1 MTSSNAPRWMNNTPV
16 PMDLSCRNQRFSNWR
31 NVASNVATMSPN
43 ESSGKKR
50 TVGPCFNCRR
60 MGHFARE
67 CRQPKQARI
76 SEASDGDLLGPLEG
90 RDVEMKSPMELAPMD
105 PLEEFKN
112 NYLQLETQ
120 GCAQDAI
127 KYLGEL
133 ASQGDFVPA

>member
-16 PMDLSCRNQRFSNWR
+16 PMDLSCRNQRFGNWR
-31 NVASNVATMSPN
+31 NVASNVATTNPN

-50 TVGPCFNCRR
+50 MVGPCFNCGR

-76 SEASDGDLLGPLEG
+76 NEMNDGDLLGPLEDQ
-90 RDVEMKSPMELAPMD
+90 DVEMKSAAPMD
-105 PLEEFKN
+105 LLEEFKN
-112 NYLQLETQ
+112 NYSQLETQ
-120 GCAQDAI
+120 GRAQDAI